1 MKLLVLLGAIRET
14 AHIVIDLKQTT
25 IKLKDGTTPTPN
37 EITVKIGEGNLTY
50 SENRNIEY
58 ILDRGLLDEVR
69 TGDEVPIDVTF
80 DFVWEFI
87 EGNTSTST
95 NLPTLEDFLKGKNN
109 AALFV
114 STDIDNCRPF
124 AVDLELDHTPQ
135 CGAGAQPDKEV
146 ITFPDFRYDTLDH
159 DLRAG
164 TIAVTGRCNATE
176 ATAVRTTQPSV

>member
-1 MKLLVLLGAIRET
+1 MKLLLGAIRET
-14 AHIVIDLKQTT
+14 AGIVIDLKQTT
-25 IKLKDGTTPTPN
+25 IKIKDGFTPTPN
-37 EITVKIGEGNLTY
+37 EITIKIGEGNLTY
-50 SENRNIEY
+50 AENRNVEY

-69 TGDEVPIDVTF
+69 LGDDVPMDVTF

-95 NLPTLEDFLKGKNN
+95 NLPTIEDFLKQRNN
-109 AALFV
+109 ASAFT
-114 STDIDNCRPF
+114 STDADNCRPF
-124 AVDLELDHTPQ
+124 AVDLELDHTPV
-135 CGAGAQPDKEV
+135 CGPGPQVDKEV

-164 TIAVTGRCNATE
+164 TIAVTGRCNAQE